1 MKKEEKEKI
10 IEAALQLVLDANK
23 RGISNYRIAKGT
35 NITEKTIGNYVSRGG
50 SPTLVNAKAII
61 SYFENDFQLTGK
73 GERLKEDTVIKN
85 NYPSEKPIY
94 LYDVSAAA
102 GHGSF
107 DVMISEEKVVGEYTV
122 PIFKGA
128 DWMIYVKGSSM
139 YPKYSSGDII
149 ACRVLNE
156 SKFIQWGK
164 VYVIATKEQG
174 ILVKR
179 LRKSEKENCLLAI
192 SDNES
197 YDSFDI
203 PLDEIT
209 GIALVVGV
217 IRME

>member
-1 MKKEEKEKI
+1 MNYTINERIKLIRKEFCNDKNKEFAIAVGEKENTVNNWTRNGYKVGRGVASKI
-10 IEAALQLVLDANK
+10 ADRFNV
-23 RGISNYRIAKGT
+23 
-35 NITEKTIGNYVSRGG
+35 NIGWI
-50 SPTLVNAKAII
+50 LA
-61 SYFENDFQLTGK
+61 
-73 GERLKEDTVIKN
+73 GEGEMLKSGETTTVK
-85 NYPSEKPIY
+85 SKEKPVY

-102 GHGSF
+102 GYGSF
-107 DVMISEEKVVGEYTV
+107 DAMISQEKVVGEYTV

-149 ACRVLNE
+149 ACRVLKE
-156 SKFIQWGK
+156 SQFIQWGK

-179 LRKSEKENCLLAI
+179 LEKSKIKNCIRAV
-192 SDNES
+192 SDNQA
-197 YDSFDI
+197 YGAFDV
-203 PLDEIT
+203 PLNEID